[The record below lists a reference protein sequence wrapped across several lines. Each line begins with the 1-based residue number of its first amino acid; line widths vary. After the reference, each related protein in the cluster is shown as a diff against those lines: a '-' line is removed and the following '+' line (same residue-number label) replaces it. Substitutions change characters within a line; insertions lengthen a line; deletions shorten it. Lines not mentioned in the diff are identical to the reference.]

1 MSWDYVIVGAGS
13 AGCVLAAR
21 LSEDPA
27 VKVLVLEAGGADRRA
42 HVRVPAALSKL
53 FKTAADWAYYTE
65 NEPRLNG
72 RRLYWPR
79 GKMLGGCSSMNAMI
93 YIRGNRRDYE
103 RWRELGCV
111 GWDWAS
117 VERHSRKAGAMA
129 APQRYTNPLSRAF
142 VEACVETGIPRTGD
156 FNGPEQDG
164 AAFYAVTQRAGR
176 RYSAADA
183 YLRPAMQRPNLEVR
197 LNALATRV
205 VFEKERAVAV
215 EYLQSGAEYKALAA
229 REIILAGGAVN
240 SPQLLMLS
248 GIGPAD
254 RVRAMGIHVIAD
266 LPGVGENLQDHLS
279 VAVAYECKQPVSLM
293 TAESIPNIIKC
304 LVLRRGPLTSNIAEA
319 GAFVRTR
326 PDCRAPD
333 LQYVFG
339 PVYYLEHGF
348 RRPRGH
354 GFTFGPTVI
363 RPFSRGRILLKSANP
378 LDPPCIH
385 ANYLADERD
394 IKVLVEGIR
403 LARRIAKAR
412 AFDPYRGAERFPGEG
427 IESDADL
434 RAYIAGNAQTLYH
447 PTGTCKMGVDAPS
460 VVDPFLR
467 VRGVAGLR
475 VADASIMPEIVGGN
489 TNAPVMMIAEKAA
502 AMIRGEE
509 SAGECF
515 AARP

>member
-1 MSWDYVIVGAGS
+1 MMPQDYIIVGAGS

-21 LSEDPA
+21 LSERPA

-42 HVRVPAALSKL
+42 NVRIPAAFSKL

-93 YIRGNRRDYE
+93 YIRGNRRDYD
-103 RWRELGCV
+103 RWRELGCT
-111 GWDWAS
+111 GWDWIS
-117 VERHSRKAGAMA
+117 VERYFLKADALA
-129 APQRYTNPLSRAF
+129 ARQRYTNPLSQAF
-142 VEACVETGIPRTGD
+142 VEACVETGIPRIND
-156 FNGPEQDG
+156 FNGSEQDG
-164 AAFYAVTQRAGR
+164 AGFYAVTQRAGR
-176 RYSAADA
+176 RYSAAGA
-183 YLRPAMQRPNLEVR
+183 YLRPAMRRPNLQVR

-205 VFEKERAVAV
+205 VFEKDRAIAV
-215 EYLQSGAEYKALAA
+215 EYLQDGREHKAVAEG
-229 REIILAGGAVN
+229 EIILAGGAVN

-254 RVRAMGIHVIAD
+254 HLRSLSLPVTAD

-293 TAESIPNIIKC
+293 TAESIPNIIEC
-304 LVLRRGPLTSNIAEA
+304 LLLRRGPLTSNIAEA

-326 PDCRAPD
+326 PDRSMPD

-339 PVYYLEHGF
+339 PVYYVDHGF
-348 RRPRGH
+348 RRPEGH
-354 GFTFGPTVI
+354 GFTFGPTLI

-385 ANYLADERD
+385 ANYLADDRD
-394 IKVLVEGIR
+394 SEVLLEGIR
-403 LARRIAKAR
+403 MARRIAKAR
-412 AFDPYRGAERFPGEG
+412 AFDPYRGAERFPGDG
-427 IESDADL
+427 IDSEADL
-434 RAYIAGNAQTLYH
+434 RAYIAANAQTLYH
-447 PTGTCKMGVDAPS
+447 PAGSCKMGVDAVS

-467 VRGVAGLR
+467 VRGVERLR
-475 VADASIMPEIVGGN
+475 VADASIMPEITGGN

-509 SAGECF
+509 SESF
-515 AARP
+515 VARG

>member
-1 MSWDYVIVGAGS
+1 MMPQDYIIVGAGS

-21 LSEDPA
+21 LSERPA

-42 HVRVPAALSKL
+42 NVRIPAAFSKL

-93 YIRGNRRDYE
+93 YIRGNRRDYD
-103 RWRELGCV
+103 RWRELGCT
-111 GWDWAS
+111 GWDWIS
-117 VERHSRKAGAMA
+117 VERYFLKADALA
-129 APQRYTNPLSRAF
+129 ARQRYTNPLSQAF
-142 VEACVETGIPRTGD
+142 VEACVETGIPRIND
-156 FNGPEQDG
+156 FNGSEQDG
-164 AAFYAVTQRAGR
+164 AGFYAVTQRAGR
-176 RYSAADA
+176 RYSAAGA
-183 YLRPAMQRPNLEVR
+183 YLRPAMRRPNLQVR

-205 VFEKERAVAV
+205 VFEKDRAIAV
-215 EYLQSGAEYKALAA
+215 EYLQDGREHKAVAEG
-229 REIILAGGAVN
+229 EIILAGGAVN

-254 RVRAMGIHVIAD
+254 HLRALSLPVTAD

-293 TAESIPNIIKC
+293 TAESIPNIIEC
-304 LVLRRGPLTSNIAEA
+304 LLLRRGPLTSNIAEA

-326 PDCRAPD
+326 PDRSMPD

-339 PVYYLEHGF
+339 PVYYVDHGF
-348 RRPRGH
+348 RRPEGH
-354 GFTFGPTVI
+354 GFTFGPTLI

-385 ANYLADERD
+385 ANYLADDRD
-394 IKVLVEGIR
+394 SEVLLEGIR
-403 LARRIAKAR
+403 MARRIAKAR
-412 AFDPYRGAERFPGEG
+412 AFDPYRGAERFPGDG
-427 IESDADL
+427 IDSEADL
-434 RAYIAGNAQTLYH
+434 RAYIAANAQTLYH
-447 PTGTCKMGVDAPS
+447 PAGSCKMGVDAVS

-467 VRGVAGLR
+467 VRGVERLR
-475 VADASIMPEIVGGN
+475 VADASIMPEITGGN

-509 SAGECF
+509 SESF
-515 AARP
+515 VARG